1 MITRN
6 ESYLWGC
13 TKLLVFILFIVFIN
27 IELRENLQK
36 NTRERLLLEWEF
48 THVLFFD
55 LWDRKVIIYICP
67 VIVRMF
73 LVINYLLLLFRSIC
87 EFSTE
92 EASPFLFKRY
102 QQNYKVYSEQYVT
115 VYFHFKRKRKA
126 SSKNWIKGACWRR
139 SSKWLNDPK

>member
-1 MITRN
+1 MKIYKKTPVSDCFLN
-6 ESYLWGC
+6 GNSHICIIFWFVGQKSDNLHLPSNC
-13 TKLLVFILFIVFIN
+13 SHVF
-27 IELRENLQK
+27 
-36 NTRERLLLEWEF
+36 
-48 THVLFFD
+48 
-55 LWDRKVIIYICP
+55 
-67 VIVRMF
+67 
-73 LVINYLLLLFRSIC
+73 VINYLLLLFRSIC

-139 SSKWLNDPK
+139 SSKWLNDPKKYFSANASKGYTWCYIRCKCYGIF